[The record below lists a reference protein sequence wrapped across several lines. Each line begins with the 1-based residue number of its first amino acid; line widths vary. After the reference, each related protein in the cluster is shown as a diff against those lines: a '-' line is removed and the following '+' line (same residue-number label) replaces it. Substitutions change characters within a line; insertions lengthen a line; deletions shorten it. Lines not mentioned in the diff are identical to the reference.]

1 MYLMKAKRIISVV
14 LAALML
20 ISAAAVLSA
29 CGGSGKKISIVI
41 HDSGKDYKCEGT
53 DDMTVQKLIDESGL
67 TITDKDETEPDR
79 DTKWSEAKADAITIK
94 RYAKVTVVCGDESKT
109 VELKGATVEQAV
121 SAAGFTG
128 YEPDADRTKYLEDGM
143 TITLKKP
150 SKGKVVQNGKTYYYG
165 DNGELLKNTIAGSD
179 AEGYVYVNGE
189 GIVDDK
195 YCGAVNIDGVDWNV
209 INGVPTKVT
218 PESDKTLSAAL
229 KAVSEYITSDMT
241 KEQKLKACFDHIKSD
256 YVEKVPRTPPY
267 HESDWAVIYAND
279 ILVNGAGDCYSYGAA
294 YAYLAKAIGCDE
306 VYACNSG
313 GHGWA
318 EVEGKVYDPEWSL
331 HHSDYNYCG
340 LSYDDKTDVNY
351 KGGIAPGADWMRI
364 KI

>member
-1 MYLMKAKRIISVV
+1 MKAKRIISVV

-128 YEPDADRTKYLEDGM
+128 YEPDADRT
-143 TITLKKP
+143 
-150 SKGKVVQNGKTYYYG
+150 
-165 DNGELLKNTIAGSD
+165 
-179 AEGYVYVNGE
+179 
-189 GIVDDK
+189 
-195 YCGAVNIDGVDWNV
+195 
-209 INGVPTKVT
+209 
-218 PESDKTLSAAL
+218 
-229 KAVSEYITSDMT
+229 
-241 KEQKLKACFDHIKSD
+241 
-256 YVEKVPRTPPY
+256 
-267 HESDWAVIYAND
+267 
-279 ILVNGAGDCYSYGAA
+279 
-294 YAYLAKAIGCDE
+294 
-306 VYACNSG
+306 
-313 GHGWA
+313 
-318 EVEGKVYDPEWSL
+318 
-331 HHSDYNYCG
+331 
-340 LSYDDKTDVNY
+340 
-351 KGGIAPGADWMRI
+351 
-364 KI
+364 

>member
-1 MYLMKAKRIISVV
+1 M
-14 LAALML
+14 
-20 ISAAAVLSA
+20 
-29 CGGSGKKISIVI
+29 
-41 HDSGKDYKCEGT
+41 
-53 DDMTVQKLIDESGL
+53 
-67 TITDKDETEPDR
+67 
-79 DTKWSEAKADAITIK
+79 
-94 RYAKVTVVCGDESKT
+94 
-109 VELKGATVEQAV
+109 
-121 SAAGFTG
+121 
-128 YEPDADRTKYLEDGM
+128 
-143 TITLKKP
+143 
-150 SKGKVVQNGKTYYYG
+150 
-165 DNGELLKNTIAGSD
+165 LKNTIAGSD

-218 PESDKTLSAAL
+218 TESDKTLLAAL

-241 KEQKLKACFDHIKSD
+241 KEQKLKACFEHIKSD